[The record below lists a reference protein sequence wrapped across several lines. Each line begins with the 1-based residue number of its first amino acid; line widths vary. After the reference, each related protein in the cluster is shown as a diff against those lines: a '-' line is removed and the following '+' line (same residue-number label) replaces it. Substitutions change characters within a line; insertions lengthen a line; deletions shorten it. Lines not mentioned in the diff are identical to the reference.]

1 MPGDLEPA
9 AAHGHPGPA
18 GARSSRLDP
27 WIDSYAARTRGLTAS
42 QVRALFAVASR
53 PEVVSL
59 AGGMPYVAA
68 LPMQALSEIAAR
80 VVRDR
85 GTVALQYGSG
95 QGDPRLREQI
105 LEVMSHVGVRAHPD
119 DVVVTGGSQ
128 LALDLVVRVFC
139 DPGDVVLVEAPTYVT
154 ALGVFSSYQC
164 EVVHVAMDE
173 QGLDPQALREA
184 MASCRAQGK
193 RVKLVYTIP
202 SFHNPAGVTQGAQ
215 RRAEVLEVARSA
227 GLLVLEDDPYGLLG
241 FDGSVP
247 RALRADDAEGVV
259 HLGTFS
265 KTIASGLRV
274 GWAVAP
280 HGVREKL
287 VLANE
292 TATLCPSNYAQLT
305 ISEYLATQPW
315 LDQVRTYRDVY
326 RERRDALLESLSAP
340 DARRHDVD
348 RPRRRVL
355 LLGHAAER
363 PRRHRD
369 AAAGSCRARR
379 VRTGHRVLRRRAG
392 SRPASAVLLL
402 PRARPDPGGRTT
414 PRGGR
419 GDRARADGHLRQHPD
434 EPASDRAVVP
444 VAGPCLM
451 RRPQPP
457 RPPDEPRGVEPMSA
471 VVVLAGGL
479 SAEREV
485 SLHSGRRVVDALRDS
500 GADASLLDVDGS
512 LLAALAAERPDT
524 VVLMLHGAPGED
536 GALRDVLD
544 SLGVAYVGARPGP
557 CRLAFDKPVASS
569 LVAAAGVACPDSVTL
584 AHATFRE
591 LGAAPVLQAVV
602 SRLGLPLMVKPT
614 RGGSSL
620 GATVVRHEA
629 ELPAAMVSA
638 FAYCETALLERFVV
652 GTEVAVAVLDD
663 GTGARALPVVE
674 IRPDG
679 GWYDYTARYTA
690 GCDRVRRAGRPAAR
704 GPAGLRAGR
713 GHRARHPRAVPLVT
727 GGPGRRRDRSPVVP
741 RGQRRARDDRHLD
754 VPAGP
759 RRRRPRPRRGRARPD
774 PRRRRCLAPPVT
786 GAAPA
791 IPDDGW
797 VAHRSAELP
806 RPRFDSDDARRLL
819 ARSYGIDGLGLT
831 ELGSQQ
837 DRNFRLEH
845 DGGRLVLK
853 VANSGW
859 PPSALT
865 AQDDILRLLA
875 GRLPGLAVPVPVAEP
890 TSVSIDGAE
899 HAVRLLTYVEGRPLA
914 RWDHLAAPVVA
925 QLGDAAAAM
934 ALELRGVTHPGLER
948 WLQWDLRRAPE
959 VVAELLPR
967 VQDRDLRGRVERAT
981 AAAWERVSTVADQL
995 PLQAIHGDLTDDNLV
1010 ATAGPDGRPVITGVI
1025 DFGDLAYGWRVAELV
1040 VGLITVLHHADA
1052 GPASVLPAVRAFHE
1066 RVRLDDAEIAALW
1079 PLVVLRGAVLVVSG
1093 HSQITI
1099 DPENA
1104 YAASGSIGERAMFE
1118 AATSVP
1124 HEVMHQLVRS
1134 ALGLPG
1140 ATRTPP
1146 TSVVPMTDAVPLVV
1160 DLSPTSALLDAGRWT
1175 ASDVEQQLVAA
1186 GDAVLRH
1193 GEPRLSRTPPL
1204 SLTEPETV
1212 AVGCTLVT
1220 REPLELR
1227 APWDVTV
1234 SDSDGV
1240 LRLAGPGGTVLVR
1253 GAEPGRGELAAA
1265 GDVVARAPAGA
1276 AVHLQLVLDPDLVPP
1291 PFTTAS
1297 LAPGWLGVCADPSEL
1312 LGMAAGS
1319 AAYDRGRTPAQL
1331 MTQRRAV
1338 IAEVQEQYYGDVR
1351 RGSSAAGAT

>member
-1 MPGDLEPA
+1 M
-9 AAHGHPGPA
+9 
-18 GARSSRLDP
+18 
-27 WIDSYAARTRGLTAS
+27 
-42 QVRALFAVASR
+42 
-53 PEVVSL
+53 
-59 AGGMPYVAA
+59 
-68 LPMQALSEIAAR
+68 
-80 VVRDR
+80 
-85 GTVALQYGSG
+85 
-95 QGDPRLREQI
+95 
-105 LEVMSHVGVRAHPD
+105 
-119 DVVVTGGSQ
+119 
-128 LALDLVVRVFC
+128 
-139 DPGDVVLVEAPTYVT
+139 
-154 ALGVFSSYQC
+154 
-164 EVVHVAMDE
+164 
-173 QGLDPQALREA
+173 
-184 MASCRAQGK
+184 
-193 RVKLVYTIP
+193 
-202 SFHNPAGVTQGAQ
+202 
-215 RRAEVLEVARSA
+215 
-227 GLLVLEDDPYGLLG
+227 
-241 FDGSVP
+241 
-247 RALRADDAEGVV
+247 
-259 HLGTFS
+259 
-265 KTIASGLRV
+265 
-274 GWAVAP
+274 
-280 HGVREKL
+280 
-287 VLANE
+287 
-292 TATLCPSNYAQLT
+292 
-305 ISEYLATQPW
+305 
-315 LDQVRTYRDVY
+315 
-326 RERRDALLESLSAP
+326 
-340 DARRHDVD
+340 
-348 RPRRRVL
+348 
-355 LLGHAAER
+355 
-363 PRRHRD
+363 
-369 AAAGSCRARR
+369 
-379 VRTGHRVLRRRAG
+379 
-392 SRPASAVLLL
+392 
-402 PRARPDPGGRTT
+402 
-414 PRGGR
+414 
-419 GDRARADGHLRQHPD
+419 
-434 EPASDRAVVP
+434 
-444 VAGPCLM
+444 
-451 RRPQPP
+451 
-457 RPPDEPRGVEPMSA
+457 
-471 VVVLAGGL
+471 
-479 SAEREV
+479 
-485 SLHSGRRVVDALRDS
+485 
-500 GADASLLDVDGS
+500 
-512 LLAALAAERPDT
+512 
-524 VVLMLHGAPGED
+524 
-536 GALRDVLD
+536 
-544 SLGVAYVGARPGP
+544 
-557 CRLAFDKPVASS
+557 
-569 LVAAAGVACPDSVTL
+569 
-584 AHATFRE
+584 
-591 LGAAPVLQAVV
+591 
-602 SRLGLPLMVKPT
+602 
-614 RGGSSL
+614 
-620 GATVVRHEA
+620 
-629 ELPAAMVSA
+629 
-638 FAYCETALLERFVV
+638 
-652 GTEVAVAVLDD
+652 
-663 GTGARALPVVE
+663 
-674 IRPDG
+674 
-679 GWYDYTARYTA
+679 
-690 GCDRVRRAGRPAAR
+690 
-704 GPAGLRAGR
+704 
-713 GHRARHPRAVPLVT
+713 
-727 GGPGRRRDRSPVVP
+727 
-741 RGQRRARDDRHLD
+741 
-754 VPAGP
+754 
-759 RRRRPRPRRGRARPD
+759 
-774 PRRRRCLAPPVT
+774 T

-1338 IAEVQEQYYGDVR
+1338 IAEAQERYYGDVPPQFERGWRDLMVDVDARSYVDTINNVAMIGHGDPRVAAASARQWLLLNTNSRFHYAAIVDYSARIAELFPAELDTVFLVNSGSEAVDLALRLAKVHTGR
-1351 RGSSAAGAT
+1351 RDVIAISEAYHGWTEASDAVSTSLHDNPLADQTRPDWVHTVLAPNTFRGAYRGEQAAHCYAEDVLTTVAAMAADGRPPAAFICESMYGKEGAIALPDGYLRTAYDAVRALGGLAIADEVQVGFGRLGEYLWGYQQQDVVPDIVTMAKAVGNGQPLGVVITRREVAESFAREGTFFSSAGGSAVSAVVGEVVLDVWRDEQLQDNALRTGRHLRARFDALAEQLRAGSLPAAHERGLFIGAVHGLGLYQGVELVRDLHTLEPATEETLALCDRVLDLGVIMQPTGENFNILKVKPPMCLTMQSADHFVDALQHALRTGW